1 MDRGSFSLE
10 VILTLMA
17 FKVLYPR
24 HMHLARGNH
33 ESQSMN
39 KVYGFEGEVALLH
52 PPVMCLRHSVS
63 TVMLRGCFQDVHKSS
78 AHQGVLLRRPG
89 AADMACVRYSSEL
102 CLPAMPFSDPG
113 SLSPT
118 TKLDVCA
125 LCAGGPDVIACGC
138 IPHIL
143 P

>member
-39 KVYGFEGEVALLH
+39 KVYGFDGEVALRH
-52 PPVMCLRHSVS
+52 APVMCTHRPVC
-63 TVMLRGCFQDVHKSS
+63 T
-78 AHQGVLLRRPG
+78 VLLRGLLPDCARHHSPPDCPSWEAKRSRDGPRAGRP
-89 AADMACVRYSSEL
+89 
-102 CLPAMPFSDPG
+102 
-113 SLSPT
+113 
-118 TKLDVCA
+118 
-125 LCAGGPDVIACGC
+125 
-138 IPHIL
+138 
-143 P
+143 